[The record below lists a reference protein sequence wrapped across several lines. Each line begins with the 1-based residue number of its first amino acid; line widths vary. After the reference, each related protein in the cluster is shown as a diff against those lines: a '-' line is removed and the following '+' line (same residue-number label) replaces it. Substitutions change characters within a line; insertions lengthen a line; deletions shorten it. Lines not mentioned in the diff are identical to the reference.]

1 MAQLEEQLERAGD
14 ERLQRM
20 RRSQIAAAEADYARR
35 IEELESAMERVDI
48 IAEPVAYGVL
58 NIEEIQDG

>member
-1 MAQLEEQLERAGD
+1 MAQLEEQFERAGD

-20 RRSQIAAAEADYARR
+20 RRSQITAAEADYARR

-48 IAEPVAYGVL
+48 IAELVAYGVL
-58 NIEEIQDG
+58 NIEDV

>member
-48 IAEPVAYGVL
+48 IAEPVAMA
-58 NIEEIQDG
+58 

>member
-1 MAQLEEQLERAGD
+1 
-14 ERLQRM
+14 M

-35 IEELESAMERVDI
+35 IEELERAMERVDI

-58 NIEEIQDG
+58 DISGG